1 MLPDLR
7 IYDPQYHLLIQRDII
22 SIINGIVDS
31 FHGKVITKPSI
42 LRKTENKVY
51 QMVYVTRG
59 CLLVLHRIR
68 NNLMHGMKLLEGLD
82 GQIELFRA
90 ATAVLESIAG

>member
-51 QMVYVTRG
+51 QMVYVSK
-59 CLLVLHRIR
+59 
-68 NNLMHGMKLLEGLD
+68 HGWNILNHILEM
-82 GQIELFRA
+82 I
-90 ATAVLESIAG
+90 SS

>member
-1 MLPDLR
+1 MNSDRKADYYVGLDMGTGSLGVAVT
-7 IYDPQYHLLIQRDII
+7 DPQYHLLIQRDII

-51 QMVYVTRG
+51 QMVYVSKHL
-59 CLLVLHRIR
+59 C
-68 NNLMHGMKLLEGLD
+68 N
-82 GQIELFRA
+82 
-90 ATAVLESIAG
+90 IA